1 MVFHLISPSEISK
14 TKYICG
20 TGKLVRKDMDVNQHE
35 RLFHITL
42 GHKLK

>member
-14 TKYICG
+14 TKYMCG
-20 TGKLVRKDMDVNQHE
+20 TGKDMDVNQHE

>member
-1 MVFHLISPSEISK
+1 
-14 TKYICG
+14 
-20 TGKLVRKDMDVNQHE
+20 MDVNQHE